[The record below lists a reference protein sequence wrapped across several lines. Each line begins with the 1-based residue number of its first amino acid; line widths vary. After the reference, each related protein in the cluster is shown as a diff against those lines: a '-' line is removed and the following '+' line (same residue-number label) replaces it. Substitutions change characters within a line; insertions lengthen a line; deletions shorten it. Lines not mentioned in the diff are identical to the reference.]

1 MTTTQ
6 PPIASLRSTSVGR
19 RRRTRNSSDSTRL
32 SSSNDENNGSWENV
46 TSLKNA
52 ERISDDSTST
62 RVNLIVRALGL
73 FFIGA
78 LLAFV
83 LNVLQMEY
91 RVTNLLAF
99 FQLNWWVLPVC
110 GLAASKVFSA
120 SC

>member
-6 PPIASLRSTSVGR
+6 PPIATALRSSVG
-19 RRRTRNSSDSTRL
+19 RRRTRNSSDSIRL
-32 SSSNDENNGSWENV
+32 SSSNNDENNSSWENV
-46 TSLKNA
+46 TSLKIA
-52 ERISDDSTST
+52 DRITDDSTST
-62 RVNLIVRALGL
+62 RVNLIVRALVL

-110 GLAASKVFSA
+110 GFAASKVLGGF
-120 SC
+120 C